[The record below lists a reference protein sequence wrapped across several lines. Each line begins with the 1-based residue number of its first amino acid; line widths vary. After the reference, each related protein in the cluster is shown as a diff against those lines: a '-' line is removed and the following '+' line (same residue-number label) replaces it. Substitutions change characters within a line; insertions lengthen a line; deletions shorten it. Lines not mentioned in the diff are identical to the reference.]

1 MIDMPSPPPSLA
13 VAVGCLLGVTA
24 EVHAGPREICKT
36 FLVDDD
42 EGACAYAD
50 ADKLKLRVA
59 FKALVEACGRAL
71 QTNSEV
77 RAPFSLSLFSL
88 DTVRREGVM

>member
-1 MIDMPSPPPSLA
+1 MA
-13 VAVGCLLGVTA
+13 VVVGCLLGMAA

-77 RAPFSLSLFSL
+77 RAPLFLSLSL

>member
-1 MIDMPSPPPSLA
+1 M
-13 VAVGCLLGVTA
+13 TA

-77 RAPFSLSLFSL
+77 RAPPLSRSSRHGLVGRS
-88 DTVRREGVM
+88 DMC